1 MFAAVPTQLRGLSI
15 VLWIVCFIGM
25 YYAANELVEA
35 LKMKDHALRAAEREK
50 QGDFYRIRTR
60 QRKGT
65 RRPFNAANVNISF
78 FHFRAGALDVGRSL
92 KYNRRRRLPCR
103 QRVSTLYSI
112 RLI

>member
-1 MFAAVPTQLRGLSI
+1 MFAAVPSQLRGLSL

-65 RRPFNAANVNISF
+65 RRPFNAANVNVSLF
-78 FHFRAGALDVGRSL
+78 FILDRA
-92 KYNRRRRLPCR
+92 RLT
-103 QRVSTLYSI
+103 SAGL
-112 RLI
+112 